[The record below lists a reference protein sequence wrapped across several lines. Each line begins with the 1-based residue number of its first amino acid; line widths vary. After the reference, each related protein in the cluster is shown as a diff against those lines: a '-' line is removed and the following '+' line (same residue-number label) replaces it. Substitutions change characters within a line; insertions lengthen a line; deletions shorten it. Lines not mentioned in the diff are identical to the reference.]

1 MLTLVNKRCQLSS
14 PTPVLARGAAELAEH
29 PPALHRRQPRP
40 VPAQDR
46 AHPVGEEEEAALC
59 GQLAKAL
66 GAAKGDKA
74 MEASILEGEWR
85 LVYGLA
91 ESIMSRTL
99 VQAEAEELLAAE
111 TEKAA
116 LKVANRKG
124 ETRW

>member
-1 MLTLVNKRCQLSS
+1 MPRARTSS
-14 PTPVLARGAAELAEH
+14 VKSCRWLKLATRITVWPCAGGWKSKTPV
-29 PPALHRRQPRP
+29 AL
-40 VPAQDR
+40 
-46 AHPVGEEEEAALC
+46 GEEEEAALC

-116 LKVANRKG
+116 LKVAN
-124 ETRW
+124 